1 MLLFKTFEA
10 RFAPM
15 SEDIK
20 AVAVAILDGHVKISG
35 RLDVLTDTV
44 KRAQS
49 ETNMLVK
56 ESGDKIINA
65 VSALAICVSA
75 DNLTRTEVTPLK
87 IPSMMAKEVENTI
100 IDDLSFGS
108 MEVREE
114 SITPAHENTFKW
126 ILSDFPARSKPCPN
140 LLQWLRN
147 DGECYWISGKAG
159 SMLFGQSPRSC

>member
-49 ETNMLVK
+49 ETKYARQRIRRQDLSMPFQRWLF
-56 ESGDKIINA
+56 
-65 VSALAICVSA
+65 ALAP
-75 DNLTRTEVTPLK
+75 TT
-87 IPSMMAKEVENTI
+87 
-100 IDDLSFGS
+100 
-108 MEVREE
+108 
-114 SITPAHENTFKW
+114 
-126 ILSDFPARSKPCPN
+126 
-140 LLQWLRN
+140 
-147 DGECYWISGKAG
+147 
-159 SMLFGQSPRSC
+159 